1 MMFLQKFVG
10 FEGLGV
16 YARVRLT
23 GTVGGGRSRWMWTK
37 SWSVMTVFMRFP
49 LVCLAD
55 PPGGLQHICF
65 KLCCGGNQ
73 CHERHLWYQYRV
85 RHT

>member
-1 MMFLQKFVG
+1 MFLQKFVG

-55 PPGGLQHICF
+55 PPLITHALQ
-65 KLCCGGNQ
+65 KVLR
-73 CHERHLWYQYRV
+73 EYLD
-85 RHT
+85 